1 MAGGC
6 HRRNKAG
13 AGDRQVT
20 WLSPDCDIMDKNIGA
35 GKVGLATA
43 FDKRSLVWKAP
54 RNTNFNANSVNFS
67 TYQILK
73 STSLPQALLG
83 LQEIAAP
90 APDVI
95 PLYSTSIFLVWN

>member
-43 FDKRSLVWKAP
+43 FDKRSLVLEGPPKYQFQCQF
-54 RNTNFNANSVNFS
+54 REFLYLSNSQKHL
-67 TYQILK
+67 T
-73 STSLPQALLG
+73 STSSPRPSRNSCTCAGRNSAL
-83 LQEIAAP
+83 
-90 APDVI
+90 
-95 PLYSTSIFLVWN
+95 